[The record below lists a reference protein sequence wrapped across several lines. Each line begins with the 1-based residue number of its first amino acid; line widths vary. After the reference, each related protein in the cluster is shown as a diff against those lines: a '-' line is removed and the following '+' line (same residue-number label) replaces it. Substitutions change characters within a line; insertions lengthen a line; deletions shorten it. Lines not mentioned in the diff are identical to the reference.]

1 MALTMS
7 AGDLALFKTV
17 CADFEDILPNDL
29 HTTFSTLLGIQYLQE
44 ITDLHLHHPTQGLLQ
59 DQQSTQDHIR
69 GIVWGASLRPII
81 SLHVQISESILTL
94 SGTRRPIHV
103 HFLYLA
109 ASPQTFLSDEA
120 LRVLGIE
127 DMVVVGEPYE
137 RSSNG
142 SLRLPLK
149 IHGHIVQVARS
160 PSEGHFAHL
169 NILGQDFVQITGAR
183 VFFGGNIPRFEI
195 SIPSPS

>member
-1 MALTMS
+1 MS

-29 HTTFSTLLGIQYLQE
+29 HATFSALLGIQYLQE
-44 ITDLHLHHPTQGLLQ
+44 TSDPHHPTHGQLQ
-59 DQQSTQDHIR
+59 DQQSNQDHIR

-81 SLHVQISESILTL
+81 SLDVQISESILTL

-160 PSEGHFAHL
+160 PTEGHFAHL
-169 NILGQDFVQITGAR
+169 NILGQDFVQITGAH
-183 VFFGGNIPRFEI
+183 VFFGGDVPRFEI